1 MYLRDSYKKKRMK
14 QVISLFQDANQ
25 TKRLYYSS
33 DL

>member
-1 MYLRDSYKKKRMK
+1 MYLRDSLVKRMK

-25 TKRLYYSS
+25 KKRLYYSS

>member
-1 MYLRDSYKKKRMK
+1 MYLIDSLVKRMK

>member
-1 MYLRDSYKKKRMK
+1 MYLRDSLVKRMK